1 MESVRQAQGA
11 LGWSKEMD
19 AEMISDLTRKAGP
32 HKPTVATDS
41 ETLSLAVSSAE
52 CRANMP
58 TFI

>member
-1 MESVRQAQGA
+1 
-11 LGWSKEMD
+11 MD